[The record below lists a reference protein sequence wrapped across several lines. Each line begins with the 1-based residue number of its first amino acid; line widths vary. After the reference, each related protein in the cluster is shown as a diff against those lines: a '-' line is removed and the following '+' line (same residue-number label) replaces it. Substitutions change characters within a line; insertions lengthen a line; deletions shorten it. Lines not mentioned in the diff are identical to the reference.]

1 MALSKKEVKII
12 SLMTLDTVFFLVEII
27 IGYLVNSLA
36 LIADSFHMLNDII
49 SLSVALWAVNVA
61 KNRVADAK
69 FTYGWLRAEIL
80 GALVNG
86 VFLVA
91 LCFTIFIE
99 AIQRF
104 IDPPVIRNAKLILFV
119 GIMGLI
125 SNLVGLFLFYDTETS
140 HGHSHGGEHHHVAD
154 LEANTD
160 HGGNER
166 TPLQQHIG
174 SSAMTES
181 SSTSMLSQNLKA
193 GKFLGE
199 SGDDSDI
206 DSVLPAVV
214 VKKLGN
220 YGATVNGL
228 AAQAQSK
235 AANGSTHANGE
246 LNSSLRANVENR
258 LKKHNE
264 KPKKQR
270 SLNMHGVFLHVLGD
284 SLGNVGVI
292 ATALLIWKTDYKW
305 RFYFDPAVSLVIT
318 FIIFSTAVPLCKSSS
333 RILLQGSPVSVD
345 SDEVKSSILNIP
357 EVISVHDFHIWNL
370 TETYLIATMHV
381 DLNCSPELFLTVA
394 ANIKSHLHG
403 FGIHNAT
410 VQPEFSN
417 YYAREHMLPK
427 RYSSSQNLP
436 AQIVAGD
443 SAYNATGNGSSEN
456 LLHSGSHGS
465 SKHSNHNGN
474 EETANDLHCMVD
486 ACANCTTSD
495 CVQ

>member
-1 MALSKKEVKII
+1 MTLSKKEVKII
-12 SLMTLDTVFFLVEII
+12 SLMTLDTVFFLLEII

-104 IDPPVIRNAKLILFV
+104 IQPPVITNPKLILFV
-119 GIMGLI
+119 GTIGLI
-125 SNLVGLFLFYDTETS
+125 SNIVGLFLFHDTEHAHGNS
-140 HGHSHGGEHHHVAD
+140 HEEGHHHVAD
-154 LEANTD
+154 LEANTVHD
-160 HGGNER
+160 GNER
-166 TPLQQHIG
+166 AHLQQRVA
-174 SSAMTES
+174 SSGMAS
-181 SSTSMLSQNLKA
+181 SSTTSLLSQNYKP
-193 GKFLGE
+193 GKILGE
-199 SGDDSDI
+199 AGDDSDI
-206 DSVLPAVV
+206 DSILPAAV

-220 YGATVNGL
+220 YGATVNSL
-228 AAQAQSK
+228 ALQAQSG
-235 AANGSTHANGE
+235 ADGSAHANGE
-246 LNSSLRANVENR
+246 SNGSLRANIENR
-258 LKKHNE
+258 LHKQNE
-264 KPKKQR
+264 KQRKPR
-270 SLNMHGVFLHVLGD
+270 SLNMHGVFLHVFGD
-284 SLGNVGVI
+284 CLGNIGVMV
-292 ATALLIWKTDYKW
+292 TALLIWKTDYSW

-345 SDEVKSSILNIP
+345 SDEVKNSILSIP

-381 DLNCSPELFLTVA
+381 DLNCSPERFLTIA
-394 ANIKSHLHG
+394 ANIKSHLHN

-410 VQPEFSN
+410 IQPEFSN

-436 AQIVAGD
+436 AQAMASD
-443 SAYNATGNGSSEN
+443 SVYNATGNGSSEN
-456 LLHSGSHGS
+456 LIHPGSHDS
-465 SKHSNHNGN
+465 FKHSATDGN
-474 EETANDLHCMVD
+474 KSINDLHCMVD

-495 CVQ
+495 CIN